1 MLKNSKKCE
10 NCLHTRVCEK
20 KGLRKMFESELSFFI
35 ESFDEE
41 VMNEFDL
48 SNQCKDYL
56 ERKPM
61 TRTSFEPVTASAM
74 TARNI

>member
-1 MLKNSKKCE
+1 MSKKCE
-10 NCLHTRVCEK
+10 TCVHSCVCEK
-20 KGLRKMFESELSFFI
+20 KGLRKMFEDELSFFM

-41 VMNEFDL
+41 VMSEFDL

-56 ERKPM
+56 ELPTTLRN
-61 TRTSFEPVTASAM
+61 SYEAQSAM